1 MKHIPPLLGS
11 LLVIGLLASMGC
23 GEKGPEGHTVSGSVS
38 YKGSPVSRGTILF
51 TPDASA
57 GTSGAGMM
65 FQIVDGKYAETK
77 EDPKRHKG
85 GTFQVRINGFDGKA
99 DPAAELPMGKPLFK
113 EYTTT
118 VELPASD
125 ATSIDFEVKK

>member
-1 MKHIPPLLGS
+1 MKYIPTLLGS

-23 GEKGPEGHTVSGSVS
+23 GEKAPEGNTVSGTVS

-51 TPDASA
+51 TPDAAA

-99 DPAAELPMGKPLFK
+99 DPGAELPMGKPLFK

-125 ATSIDFEVKK
+125 APNTDFEVKK